1 TTLTTLAQEALPD
14 SDNAFIPLMRR
25 DHPEPRT
32 ALRAAGHLHALGT
45 PVHWP
50 TLLQGARPT
59 ALPTYAFQRER
70 YWLDA
75 GPQAPAQPAGADDIT
90 VDSIRY
96 LVDWQPVGERAEV
109 RLSGTWPVVAPH
121 GLDVSPV
128 EEALVRHGAEV
139 VRVLVGTAELD
150 RTVLARRLREA
161 FGDGTPGGVL
171 SLLALADRGW
181 SDGPTVPLG
190 VAGATV
196 LAQALGD
203 LGGETRLW
211 CASRGGVTLGEQVA
225 EPAQRALWGLG
236 QVAARELP
244 DRWGGLVDL
253 PETWDEATGRRLCGV
268 LLGADGEDQAAVRPD
283 GVFGRRLVPA
293 PPALGDAEWRV
304 RGTVLVTGGTGA
316 LGAHVA
322 RWLVDRGAEHL
333 VLASR
338 RGGAAQGAPELK
350 AELTGRGVRVTVAAC
365 DVADRAALAALLDA
379 AGPLSAVVHAA
390 GVLDDGVLDSLT
402 PERLAAVLRAKADA
416 AMHLHELTAHL
427 DLAAFVLF
435 SSFSG
440 TLGSPGQG
448 NYAAANAFLDG
459 LAEQRAARGLPATS
473 VAFGPW
479 AAGGMAATGAARER
493 TRRGGVTPLAPG
505 AALAALQTALKQ
517 GDTTI
522 AVADMDWSRFVPDFT
537 AVRPSPL
544 LTRLPVARQAQ
555 DTPAGA
561 APVAASLAE
570 RLSGATAAERRRTLL
585 ELVRRL
591 TAEVLGHR
599 GASAVQ
605 ADKGFLEMG
614 FDSLMAVE
622 LRNRIGAST
631 GSSLP
636 STLLFDHPTPMAL
649 ADHLREE
656 LFPAGASAGD
666 GLLAGLDALETA
678 LTTADLDAGE
688 RRRVTARMETLLAK
702 WREFRG
708 TGGSDRGV
716 PGTGT
721 VASVDADLELQ
732 SASVDEV
739 LSLID
744 AEFGL

>member
-1 TTLTTLAQEALPD
+1 
-14 SDNAFIPLMRR
+14 M
-25 DHPEPRT
+25 
-32 ALRAAGHLHALGT
+32 
-45 PVHWP
+45 
-50 TLLQGARPT
+50 
-59 ALPTYAFQRER
+59 
-70 YWLDA
+70 
-75 GPQAPAQPAGADDIT
+75 
-90 VDSIRY
+90 DSIRY
-96 LVDWQPVGERAEV
+96 LVEWQQLDERTEVG
-109 RLSGTWPVVAPH
+109 LSGTWAVVVPY

-128 EEALVRHGAEV
+128 EEALVLHGAEV
-139 VRVLVGTAELD
+139 VQVTVGVAELD

-161 FGDGTPGGVL
+161 FGEGEAGGVL
-171 SLLALADRGW
+171 SLLALADQGW
-181 SDGPTVPLG
+181 GDGPTVPLG
-190 VAGATV
+190 VAGATT

-211 CASRGGVTLGEQVA
+211 CASRGGVTLGDQVA
-225 EPAQRALWGLG
+225 EPAQAALWGLG

-253 PETWDEATGRRLCGV
+253 PETWDEVTGRRLCGV
-268 LLGADGEDQAAVRPD
+268 LLGSGEDQAAVRPD

-322 RWLVDRGAEHL
+322 RWLADRGAEHL
-333 VLASR
+333 VLTSR
-338 RGGAAQGAPELK
+338 RGPAAKGAPELE
-350 AELTGRGVRVTVAAC
+350 AELTGRGVRVTLAAC
-365 DVADRAALAALLDA
+365 DVADRTALAALLDQI
-379 AGPLSAVVHAA
+379 GPLTAVVHAA

-402 PERLAAVLRAKADA
+402 PERLAAVLGAKADA
-416 AMHLHELTAHL
+416 AVHLHELTAHM

-479 AAGGMAATGAARER
+479 AAGGMAAAGAARER

-505 AALAALQTALKQ
+505 TALAALQRALKE
-517 GDTTI
+517 GDTAI

-544 LTRLPVARQAQ
+544 LTRLPVAGQAA
-555 DTPAGA
+555 DTREAVAGVPGAGPAET
-561 APVAASLAE
+561 SLAE
-570 RLSGATAAERRRTLL
+570 RLSGATATERRRRLL
-585 ELVRRL
+585 ELVCRL
-591 TAEVLGHR
+591 TAEVLGYR
-599 GASAVQ
+599 NASAVQ
-605 ADKGFLEMG
+605 AGKGFLEMG

-631 GSSLP
+631 GCSLP
-636 STLLFDHPTPMAL
+636 STLLFDHPTPTAL

-666 GLLAGLDALETA
+666 GLLAGLDALGTA
-678 LTTADLDAGE
+678 LTTADLDAEE

-716 PGTGT
+716 PDTDAG
-721 VASVDADLELQ
+721 ASVDADLELQ
-732 SASVDEV
+732 SASVDDV